1 MFFCTTHGEM
11 AMTPSHENLPSSNRS
26 RISARIR
33 RLAFVRI
40 VLGTGQIM
48 GATVSVILLLQ
59 TGVNGL
65 SLSATAITG
74 LLVLISSLIFRSGK
88 AHSFGKTSLKE

>member
-1 MFFCTTHGEM
+1 M
-11 AMTPSHENLPSSNRS
+11 AMTPLHENPPSSNRS

-40 VLGTGQIM
+40 VLGAGQIM

-74 LLVLISSLIFRSGK
+74 VLMLASKLLFRRQT
-88 AHSFGKTSLKE
+88 KTHLGDLPGHERNKEESNA